1 MSEDAT
7 LDAFAGAD
15 ASERDGERDEEPEPE
30 DGAGSDEDSAEVET
44 DDGTDDPKPPALT
57 YTSSPNGDE
66 CQECGETVQNRWR
79 AGEGAEDP
87 DALVCP
93 DCKVW

>member
-7 LDAFAGAD
+7 LDVFGG
-15 ASERDGERDEEPEPE
+15 EEGEHVDGDSE
-30 DGAGSDEDSAEVET
+30 DGAG
-44 DDGTDDPKPPALT
+44 DGTADDETAEAMAPPTLT
-57 YTSSPNGDE
+57 YTSSPDGDE
-66 CQECGETVQNRWR
+66 CAACGETVQNRWR

-93 DCKVW
+93 ACKSW

>member
-7 LDAFAGAD
+7 LDTFAGSGD
-15 ASERDGERDEEPEPE
+15 TDGGDGDEEPSPDGVDEEPR
-30 DGAGSDEDSAEVET
+30 
-44 DDGTDDPKPPALT
+44 PPASDDEPAEQPAPPTLT
-57 YTSSPNGDE
+57 YTSSPDGDA
-66 CQECGETVQNRWR
+66 CDECGETVQNRWR

-93 DCKVW
+93 DCKTW

>member
-7 LDAFAGAD
+7 LDVFGD
-15 ASERDGERDEEPEPE
+15 EEGEHDERDPEAGTTDA
-30 DGAGSDEDSAEVET
+30 DGGSET
-44 DDGTDDPKPPALT
+44 TEATAPPTLT
-57 YTSSPNGDE
+57 YTSSPDGDE
-66 CQECGETVQNRWR
+66 CAACGETVQNRWR

-93 DCKVW
+93 ACKSW